1 MKIAFITL
9 LTFFSMSTTDWLT
22 NYQDAQKIATEKH
35 RLILLNFSG
44 SDWCG
49 PCIRLKKEIFES
61 KMFEDF
67 ADSNLVLVNADFP
80 RSSKNK
86 LNKDQVL
93 QNESLAEH
101 YNTTGKFPLT
111 LLLSAEGKIIKVWDG
126 LPADGT
132 AGFVQQLKLACNA
145 HQ

>member
-1 MKIAFITL
+1 MKLYAFIL
-9 LTFFSMSTTDWLT
+9 LPFFSLFATGWLT
-22 NYQDAQKIATEKH
+22 NYQDAQKIAEAKH

-61 KMFEDF
+61 KIFEDF

-80 RSSKNK
+80 RSSKKK

-93 QNESLAEH
+93 QNEALADL
-101 YNTTGKFPLT
+101 YNNSGKFPLT
-111 LLLSAEGKIIKVWDG
+111 LLLSPEGKVVKEWDG
-126 LPADGT
+126 IPDNGAP
-132 AGFVQQLKLACNA
+132 GFVQQLKSACNA